1 MLWLEDKQQ
10 LITCAKDKT
19 VKIWSFPTVWY
30 DEEEVKAKLGIL
42 PKKPQTKVEPEYKQP
57 PVKEESKVQKPV
69 NLDNPLA
76 PPLQ

>member
-1 MLWLEDKQQ
+1 

-42 PKKPQTKVEPEYKQP
+42 PKKPQTKVEPE
-57 PVKEESKVQKPV
+57 
-69 NLDNPLA
+69 
-76 PPLQ
+76 